1 MTCDIVIPV
10 WNQPL
15 LTKDCVD
22 SIIKNTDCLDY
33 RLIIIDNAS
42 DEETKRYLESLKSST
57 SPRVFLVRNVNNLGF
72 VRAAN
77 QGMRLSEAPYV
88 CLINNDTIAAKG
100 WLSEMIRIADSSAN
114 IGLVNPSSNNLGQR
128 PIKGE
133 SIETYAEKLKEYA
146 GTFIE
151 IGSAI
156 GFCMLIKKEVIKRIG
171 VFDEIYGMGNFEDTD
186 FSRRAIKDGF
196 LCVRACGAYVY
207 HREGTSFGRD
217 KTFDE
222 NFERNRQ
229 IYEFRWG
236 KRRWIA
242 YILNSL
248 DEYTLTKFNKDAIR
262 TARNGYWVWSFS
274 KEHLDLPRHS
284 NIISAEFNK
293 NFYARTLFKILFKK
307 KRFSEI
313 FVTDERLAFFL
324 ERLSFIHKAKVYYY

>member
-57 SPRVFLVRNVNNLGF
+57 SPRVFLVRNENNLGF

-293 NFYARTLFKILFKK
+293 NFYARRIEIPFSQ
-307 KRFSEI
+307 SEI
-313 FVTDERLAFFL
+313 
-324 ERLSFIHKAKVYYY
+324 

>member
-57 SPRVFLVRNVNNLGF
+57 SPRVFLVRNENNLGF

-133 SIETYAEKLKEYA
+133 SIETYAEKLKEYLSLQK
-146 GTFIE
+146 E
-151 IGSAI
+151 
-156 GFCMLIKKEVIKRIG
+156 LEKKLEKKKKVSYFLTDEEPNYKRL
-171 VFDEIYGMGNFEDTD
+171 M
-186 FSRRAIKDGF
+186 KLF
-196 LCVRACGAYVY
+196 LKS
-207 HREGTSFGRD
+207 HS
-217 KTFDE
+217 
-222 NFERNRQ
+222 
-229 IYEFRWG
+229 
-236 KRRWIA
+236 
-242 YILNSL
+242 
-248 DEYTLTKFNKDAIR
+248 
-262 TARNGYWVWSFS
+262 
-274 KEHLDLPRHS
+274 S
-284 NIISAEFNK
+284 NIKVQLAEIDN
-293 NFYARTLFKILFKK
+293 
-307 KRFSEI
+307 
-313 FVTDERLAFFL
+313 V
-324 ERLSFIHKAKVYYY
+324 